1 MRKLPPLNALRAF
14 EAAAR
19 HLSFKSAAEELFVTP
34 TAISHQI
41 KLLEQLTGQQL
52 FRRRPRPISL
62 TPAGMRLFPVLRD
75 GFDSFASTVSALS
88 KEADNAPLRVSTT
101 TAFAS
106 RWLLPRLGDWNDQH
120 SNLNLEVVATEQVID
135 LRGGTID
142 MAIRYAKHPPTDL
155 EAVPL
160 FKDRFLPV
168 CSPGLLE
175 GLPVDDWVG
184 VLTKLTLLHFQWK
197 QQDDPD
203 APSWPLWRAMARM
216 VDRRAESIDPKRGST
231 LSEEHM
237 TIEAA
242 IAGQGVALASSVLV
256 ERELKMGLLKRV
268 SDVSIPGRTFYAVSV
283 RSSPRKQLFDRFVR
297 WARDDNSA
305 IFSSD

>member
-19 HLSFKSAAEELFVTP
+19 HLSFKVAADELFVTP

-62 TPAGMRLFPVLRD
+62 TPAGARLFPVLRD
-75 GFDSFASTVSALS
+75 GFDSFTASVAALS
-88 KEADNAPLRVSTT
+88 EEADNAPLRISTT

-106 RWLLPRLGDWNDQH
+106 RWLLPRLGEWNDRH
-120 SNLNLEVVATEQVID
+120 PGVNLEVIATEQVVN
-135 LRGGTID
+135 LRGGEID
-142 MAIRYAKHPPTDL
+142 MAIRYAKQPPTDL
-155 EAVPL
+155 DAAPL

-168 CSPGLLE
+168 CSPRLLE
-175 GLPVDDWVG
+175 ALPVDDWVR
-184 VLTKLTLLHFQWK
+184 VITQLTLLHFRWK
-197 QQDDPD
+197 QHDDPD
-203 APSWPLWRAMARM
+203 APSWALWRAMARL
-216 VDRRAESIDPKRGST
+216 VDRRAERIDPKRGST

-237 TIEAA
+237 VIEAA

-256 ERELKMGLLKRV
+256 ERELRMGLLMRV
-268 SDVSIPGRTFYAVSV
+268 SEVSIPGRTFYAVSV
-283 RSSPRKQLFDRFVR
+283 RNSPRKHLVDRFVQ
-297 WARDDNSA
+297 WAQHSA
-305 IFSSD
+305 PALR

>member
-19 HLSFKSAAEELFVTP
+19 HLSFKSAADELFVTP

-62 TPAGMRLFPVLRD
+62 TPSGVRLFPILRQ
-75 GFDSFASTVSALS
+75 GFDSFSAAVAALS
-88 KEADNAPLRVSTT
+88 EDAANAPLRVSTT

-106 RWLLPRLGDWNDQH
+106 RWLLPRLGNWNDQH
-120 SNLNLEVVATEQVID
+120 PSLNLEVIATEQVVD
-135 LRGGTID
+135 LRSGEID

-160 FKDRFLPV
+160 FEDRFLPV
-168 CSPGLLE
+168 CSPRLLE

-184 VLTKLTLLHFQWK
+184 VISKLTLLHFHWK
-197 QQDDPD
+197 QQGDPD
-203 APSWPLWRAMARM
+203 APSWPLWRAMAQL

-237 TIEAA
+237 AIEAA

-256 ERELKMGLLKRV
+256 ERELKMGLLQRV

-283 RSSPRKQLFDRFVR
+283 RTLPRKQLVDRFVQ
-297 WARDDNSA
+297 WAQDDNSA
-305 IFSSD
+305 IFLSG